1 MNSYGEHDCLG
12 GSEGRFFTTVFD
24 DIFDANSGYARGP
37 ERGLL
42 SALLF
47 DGIQSFISY
56 ALAQTPAEKSK
67 HLEAYN
73 WVMKGS
79 NDYVFAFDNVCE
91 ALGIKPDW
99 LRIGLINA
107 ANSHLAEVGKMR
119 RID

>member
-12 GSEGRFFTTVFD
+12 GSEGRFFTTVLD
-24 DIFDANSGYARGP
+24 DLADSCSGYARGP

-56 ALAQTPAEKSK
+56 ALAKTNADKAK

-91 ALGIKPDW
+91 ALGIKGDW

-107 ANSHLAEVGKMR
+107 ANSRLAVAEKMR
-119 RID
+119 RVE